1 MALVTSKPLLT
12 WALLVGTAFAVGP
25 ARAQQL
31 GVAAFAERGPQHQ
44 AQGAYVSL
52 SFDLDR
58 RSPERALATSAL
70 EGSALEGSALEGSA
84 LAGSALAGS
93 TFEGAPNPKEERT
106 RDTVLA
112 QLSTPSAPTSPAGP
126 GLSRP
131 PSPLPKPSD
140 ASVPAPAARLK
151 RWSPAFL
158 PRLLEATLQGRKQ
171 ALAALEGVRE
181 RARIAGW
188 LPVLT
193 VRAGRNSDRSLRL
206 TPTDTDPDRWQ
217 LTGGSDLR
225 LEAQVTWDLD
235 RLAFAPEEIAIER
248 LRAQQ
253 LEAEQALTK
262 RILDLVSRWVRSDVA
277 LQAADL
283 LPEEQTHHWL
293 ERMAAELELDVLSH
307 GWFSSHLHMAWQRA
321 GN

>member
-1 MALVTSKPLLT
+1 MALVASKPFLT
-12 WALLVGTAFAVGP
+12 WALLLGSAFAGGP

-31 GVAAFAERGPQHQ
+31 GVAAFAERGAEHQ

-58 RSPERALATSAL
+58 RSPERVLAA
-70 EGSALEGSALEGSA
+70 
-84 LAGSALAGS
+84 S
-93 TFEGAPNPKEERT
+93 TFEGSAFAGSAFEGEPNPQDEQTHE
-106 RDTVLA
+106 TVLA
-112 QLSTPSAPTSPAGP
+112 QLPTPSAPTSPGVP

-131 PSPLPKPSD
+131 SLQVPS
-140 ASVPAPAARLK
+140 ASGAPVPAAPAPAAPAAPAVRLK

-158 PRLLEATLQGRKQ
+158 PLLIEATLQGRKQ
-171 ALAALEGVRE
+171 ALAALESVRE

-277 LQAADL
+277 LQAFDL
-283 LPEEQTHHWL
+283 LPEEQTQHWL
-293 ERMAAELELDVLSH
+293 ERMAAETELDVLSS
-307 GWFSSHLHMAWQRA
+307 GWFSSHLHLAWQRA